1 MNDIQVVFLF
11 QDFDS
16 FFPLLKY
23 TLVTEQVKMFVF
35 SFSPIFFQHLPSPY
49 TCIRFYIIFFSNW
62 KKICVII
69 P

>member
-16 FFPLLKY
+16 FSFLKY

-35 SFSPIFFQHLPSPY
+35 SFFPIFFKHLPSP
-49 TCIRFYIIFFSNW
+49 
-62 KKICVII
+62 
-69 P
+69 

>member
-16 FFPLLKY
+16 FCPLLKY

-35 SFSPIFFQHLPSPY
+35 SFSPFFFPTSSITLHMH
-49 TCIRFYIIFFSNW
+49 
-62 KKICVII
+62 
-69 P
+69 

>member
-16 FFPLLKY
+16 FCPLLKY

-35 SFSPIFFQHLPSPY
+35 SIFP
-49 TCIRFYIIFFSNW
+49 IFFSNIFHHLTHALDLIW
-62 KKICVII
+62 FF
-69 P
+69 